1 MHIYVVFIQL
11 FNRVRRQSSHLARK
25 RITISIDD
33 KVLDWI
39 DAKVEEGEFFNR
51 SHGIEQSV
59 KRRMQDR

>member
-1 MHIYVVFIQL
+1 M
-11 FNRVRRQSSHLARK
+11 ARK

-39 DAKVEEGEFFNR
+39 DNKVEEGEFFNR

-59 KRRMQDR
+59 KRRMQDG